1 MTRIKF
7 SETRGIRLLKT
18 VIILSIMLFSG
29 YHDAMGRNNKSDVK
43 APDFAF
49 PETVAKDA
57 SENYGRAILE
67 NNSTLLLRSLI
78 DYVTAEEL
86 ITREN
91 TTLCLDRL
99 TAAEAQSADPLCRS
113 LINLMRATVYYRYY
127 LADRWNLDRR
137 ELPVSPLPDQLSQWS
152 GQQLRDTIFSLLD
165 EAMSF
170 APELEKAPIDTFKGI
185 ISADRM
191 QRIYYPTL
199 YDFVGNRAVY
209 IYNSFYESHAAQ
221 AKAEKIV
228 AALLKSHRK
237 GSAPYIMYLLESQ
250 DIADCSTLSELYK
263 EYATSEY
270 SGDILAAIEPNS
282 CSVEEKKILSEN
294 LRQYIASR
302 PTYWNINRL
311 KNQLKLLLRQ
321 SVGFSSVHGN
331 IAPACPF
338 DIDVT
343 LINANSAD
351 IKIYKLTGHDFDQY
365 IQSDR
370 LNGISPTAVFT
381 AKCDS
386 IAPFTHNTKI
396 KATIDKEGTYAIAVT
411 LPGHSPEGQLNI
423 IRCSQISG
431 ISVRNS
437 GDTPE
442 SIILAVNTT
451 TGAPIAK
458 AGVAFRGSRWS
469 NGKNTHKTIDLG
481 FTNKDGIC
489 SGSYDTDGF
498 YYGNIILKSGTHK
511 FISDEFYLNNYNR
524 TYSASRYHSAGYTS
538 LAIYRPGDTVDFSF
552 ILWAEKDR
560 QSVLAKDIQA
570 RVVIRDANNRSIDT
584 LSATTDSFGRLQ
596 GAFRIPEN
604 TLTGNFSLM
613 VQIEENPGKFT
624 TCGRTRFTVSDYK
637 APKFHA
643 DIISVR
649 RDFPQKGDVTITG
662 KATTYSGMPV
672 SKADVA
678 ISLDECSRLWW
689 GSFNNTVQK
698 LTAISAT
705 TDKDGEFEVTFAK
718 DIFKNTTQNYYKA
731 TFDVTST
738 TGETQSCYKYFTTG
752 KPYQISIGMQDAIN
766 LRTPVKVNLNI
777 LDADNNKVNP
787 LDMTY
792 SLSDVHNEDVVT
804 EGRLNSNDPVIDMTR
819 IPQGIYRLTIQTA
832 DTTLSDAQTTEFIL
846 YDPTANKIVVNQTL
860 FIPSVNYKFE
870 NGKADILFGIGDTE
884 AYIYCFIS
892 DSEGNTSH
900 KVLHK
905 KEGYHSITVSP
916 LAPKAENTYVTLLT
930 MRNGKVSSGT
940 IRIENAEASRKIS
953 VSVESFRDKLVPGE
967 QESWTLRTVD
977 ASGKPVKSAL
987 LIDIYN
993 RALDQ
998 IKSHNFPNVNFN
1010 ISPRGGKLYPANLS
1024 RENIYDSYTER
1035 YKTLTTENIDRP
1047 NFSDYGLD
1055 FGFNSMR
1062 RYKMKNPVRAM
1073 FNYKAEESI
1082 EEVVVEE
1089 ESAVLTADAA
1099 ATEMAAGIQE
1109 YAIAEEENS
1118 IEDNAPTESGFEY
1131 RQAEMPLMMF
1141 RPMLTTDDNG
1151 CESLTFTV
1159 PNATASW
1166 RLALVAFTESMQSA
1180 QIMKDFITAKP
1191 IMVMPNAPRFIR
1203 TGDTARIAAAVTNA
1217 TDSVVSA
1224 IVTVEIFNPVTSDV
1238 LSSET
1243 SVLKLDSRAS
1253 GQVFANI
1260 SAPDDIPAIGY
1271 RVKAM
1276 TGRFS
1281 DGEQIVLPVLPSA
1294 APVVESLPF
1303 YISPGTADFTVT
1315 IPDVPSDATVS
1326 LQYCDNTQW
1335 TVVSALPGLR
1345 KDAGTD
1351 ANSAAAAIYS
1361 ACIAQGLAKEYPAVS
1376 EAIKAWSANPADSML
1391 VSMLEKNNQLK
1402 TTILNATPWVQD
1414 AANDTER
1421 MARLAL
1427 LFDKK
1432 ETDRTFETA
1441 KKVLEKL
1448 HAANGGWMWFPQARE
1463 ASMWTT
1469 VNVLGMLGE
1478 LKSLGYLPKDKELDN
1493 MIKTSVLW
1501 LDNESVKEYNKY
1513 RNADAFYKYVFT
1525 RSLFSNIPLSLA
1537 AQELTSAV
1545 VQKTVRDWRKMELG
1559 SKPMA
1564 AVILYNHGYKSLASE
1579 VLKSI
1584 RQFSKQT
1591 PERGMWFPSFDDQ
1604 KPWWSMSKNI
1614 ATALILNAFTEIE
1627 PESSDIEK
1635 ISQWLVMQKEAQN
1648 WGNSVATTQVV
1659 SALLHSFGSQLAPSA
1674 STTFALGGTQLNQ
1687 SKSEQLTGNFMM
1699 SLSAFSPAGKKLTLK
1714 RSGDNLT
1721 QAFGALN
1728 FRYKADPANVKA
1740 ADCDAVSIRK
1750 SLLKRVSSPSGY
1762 QWVTAD
1768 TLAVGDRVKVLLT
1781 VTVNRDMEYVVI
1793 DDQRAAAF
1801 EPVDQLPGYMYS
1813 EGIAFYREN
1822 GDESTNMFITYM
1834 PKGTYQLGY
1843 ELNVNNAGTFTSG
1856 LATIQS
1862 QYAPAL
1868 TAHSA
1873 GCLYKIEQ

>member
-1 MTRIKF
+1 MI
-7 SETRGIRLLKT
+7 
-18 VIILSIMLFSG
+18 FSG
-29 YHDAMGRNNKSDVK
+29 HYDAMGINNKSGVK

-137 ELPVSPLPDQLSQWS
+137 ELPVTPLPDQLSQWS
-152 GQQLRDTIFSLLD
+152 GQQLRDTISSLLD

-199 YDFVGNRAVY
+199 YDFVGSRAVY
-209 IYNSFYESHAAQ
+209 IYNSFYESPAAQ

-228 AALLKSHRK
+228 ASLLKSHRK

-250 DIADCSTLSELYK
+250 DMADCSTLSELYK

-270 SGDILAAIEPNS
+270 SGDILAAIEPYS
-282 CSVEEKKILSEN
+282 CSVDEKKILCEN
-294 LRQYIASR
+294 IRQYIASR
-302 PTYWNINRL
+302 PTYWNINKL

-321 SVGFSSVHGN
+321 SVQFTSVHGT

-343 LINANSAD
+343 LTNANSAD
-351 IKIYKLTGHDFDQY
+351 IKIYRLTGHDFDQY

-370 LNGISPTAVFT
+370 LKGISPTAVFT

-386 IAPFTHNTKI
+386 IAPFTHNARI

-437 GDTPE
+437 GDNPK

-451 TGAPIAK
+451 TGAPVKNA
-458 AGVAFRGSRWS
+458 AVAFRGSRWS
-469 NGKNTHKTIDLG
+469 NGKNIHKTIELG
-481 FTNKDGIC
+481 STNKDGIY
-489 SGSYDTDGF
+489 SGTYDTDGF

-511 FISDEFYLNNYNR
+511 FISNEYYLNDHNR
-524 TYSASRYHSAGYTS
+524 VYSVSEYHSAGYTS
-538 LAIYRPGDTVDFSF
+538 LAIYRPGDTLDFAF
-552 ILWAEKDR
+552 VLWNEKDQ
-560 QSVLAKDIQA
+560 QSVLAKDIHA
-570 RVVIRDANNRSIDT
+570 RVVLRDANNRSIDT

-596 GAFRIPEN
+596 GAFHIPEN
-604 TLTGNFSLM
+604 TLTGNFSLLM
-613 VQIEENPGKFT
+613 QIEEDPGEFT
-624 TCGRTRFTVSDYK
+624 TCGRCNFTVSDYK

-678 ISLDECSRLWW
+678 ISLDECSRLRW
-689 GSFNNTVQK
+689 GFFNNTVQK

-705 TDKDGEFEVTFAK
+705 TGNDGDFEVTFAK
-718 DIFKNTTQNYYKA
+718 NIFNNTTQNYFKA
-731 TFDVTST
+731 TFDVTSA

-752 KPYQISIGMQDAIN
+752 KPYQISIGMQNAIDMC
-766 LRTPVKVNLNI
+766 TPVKINLSV
-777 LDADNNKVNP
+777 LGADNNEIKS

-792 SLSDVHNEDVVT
+792 SLKNVLKKDVVAD
-804 EGRLNSNDPVIDMTR
+804 GRLNTDNPVINMNS
-819 IPQGIYRLTIQTA
+819 IPQGRYKLTIQTA
-832 DTTLSDAQTTEFIL
+832 DTALTDAQTTEFIL
-846 YDPTANKIVVNQTL
+846 YNPVADKIAVDQTL
-860 FIPSVNYKFE
+860 FIPSTSYKFE
-870 NGKADILFGIGDTE
+870 NGRADILYGIGDTE
-884 AYIYCFIS
+884 AHIYCFIS

-900 KVLHK
+900 KVLHE
-905 KEGYHSITVSP
+905 KEGYHHIAVSP
-916 LAPKAENTYVTLLT
+916 LDTKAESTYVTLLT
-930 MRNGKVSSGT
+930 MRNGKISSGT
-940 IRIENAEASRKIS
+940 IRIENIEASRKIS
-953 VSVESFRDKLVPGE
+953 ISVESFRDRLVPGE
-967 QESWTLRTVD
+967 QETWTLRTID
-977 ASGKPVKSAL
+977 ASGNPVKSAL
-987 LIDIYN
+987 LLDIYN

-998 IKSHNFPNVNFN
+998 LSSHNFTAVNFN
-1010 ISPRGGKLYPANLS
+1010 ISPRGGAYYTSNLS
-1024 RENIYDSYTER
+1024 REYISDSYTER
-1035 YKTLTTENIDRP
+1035 YNALTTENVDRP
-1047 NFSDYGLD
+1047 YFSDYGLD

-1062 RYKMKNPVRAM
+1062 RYQMKMAMSANINSRADKLEADGGLM
-1073 FNYKAEESI
+1073 LEES
-1082 EEVVVEE
+1082 VVV
-1089 ESAVLTADAA
+1089 ADDMAG
-1099 ATEMAAGIQE
+1099 MAAGITTE
-1109 YAIAEEENS
+1109 DAIAEEDDTAN
-1118 IEDNAPTESGFEY
+1118 NNQAESGFEY

-1141 RPMLTTDDNG
+1141 HPMLTTDDNG

-1166 RLALVAFTESMQSA
+1166 RMALVAFTESMQSA
-1180 QIMKDFITAKP
+1180 QIMKDFISAKP

-1203 TGDTARIAAAVTNA
+1203 TGDTARIAASVMNA

-1224 IVTVEIFNPVTSDV
+1224 TVTVEIFNPVTSEV
-1238 LSSET
+1238 LSTET
-1243 SVLKLDSRAS
+1243 SVLKLDSRTS
-1253 GQVFANI
+1253 GQI
-1260 SAPDDIPAIGY
+1260 STDVPAPDDIPAIGY

-1276 TGRFS
+1276 TGKFS
-1281 DGEQIVLPVLPSA
+1281 DGEQIVLPVLPST

-1303 YISPGTADFTVT
+1303 YISPGTTDFTVT
-1315 IPDVPSDATVS
+1315 VPDVPSDATVS
-1326 LQYCDNTQW
+1326 LQYCDNPRW

-1345 KDAGTD
+1345 KDAGYD

-1361 ACIAQGLAKEYPAVS
+1361 ACIAQGLTKEYPAVS
-1376 EAIKAWSANPADSML
+1376 EAIKVWSANPADSIL
-1391 VSMLEKNNQLK
+1391 VSMLEKNDQLK

-1414 AANDTER
+1414 AADDTER

-1427 LFDKK
+1427 LFDRK
-1432 ETDRTFETA
+1432 ETDRAFESA

-1478 LKSLGYLPKDKELDN
+1478 LKSLGYLPKDKDLDK

-1501 LDNESVKEYNKY
+1501 LDNESVKEYRKY
-1513 RNADAFYKYVFT
+1513 RNADAFDEYVFT
-1525 RSLFSNIPLSLA
+1525 RSFFSDIPLSLA

-1591 PERGMWFPSFDDQ
+1591 PERGMWFPSFDNQ
-1604 KPWWSMSKNI
+1604 KPWWNMSKNI
-1614 ATALILNAFTEIE
+1614 ATALILNAFTKIE

-1648 WGNSVATTQVV
+1648 WGTSVATTQVV

-1674 STTFALGGTQLNQ
+1674 STTFTLGDSQLNPT
-1687 SKSEQLTGNFMM
+1687 KSEQLTGNFMM

-1714 RSGDNLT
+1714 RSGNNLT

-1728 FRYKADPANVKA
+1728 FRYKADPANIKA

-1768 TLAVGDRVKVLLT
+1768 TISVGDRVKVLLT

-1801 EPVDQLPGYMYS
+1801 EPVDQLPGYIYS

-1834 PKGTYQLGY
+1834 PKGTYQLEY

-1873 GCLYKIEQ
+1873 GCLYKIAQ